1 MTRRRSLL
9 ALPAFVALPA
19 QAQTAWPTRQIT
31 LVVPLAPG
39 STADIMARAVAEKI
53 SPRLGQPVVV
63 DNRPAAGGIVAL
75 QQLARAEPDG
85 HTFGLISQGTQ
96 VFAPLIQRAAGY
108 DPLADFAPITP
119 GATVSNVLIVP
130 PRSPVTS
137 LAELLDAARKN
148 PGKLTYSSGGIGTSH
163 HLSSVLLAHMARL
176 DVVHVPYRGAPAG
189 IQAVMSAE
197 VDFAFYNTPTVIA
210 QIRDGLLRGLAVT
223 SAARA
228 PLMPD
233 LPTMPEAGL
242 AGYEIVTWMG
252 FAAPARAPR
261 AVVDRLN
268 AEIAAAFAD
277 PALRER
283 MGRIGFEFL
292 PPATPDAF
300 AQFIA
305 RDLEHWRPI
314 LAAANVKA
322 E

>member
-1 MTRRRSLL
+1 MHRRTLL
-9 ALPAFVALPA
+9 ALPALAAWPAHA
-19 QAQTAWPTRQIT
+19 QAWPSRQIT
-31 LVVPLAPG
+31 LIVPLAPG
-39 STADIMARAVAEKI
+39 STADIMARAIAEKI
-53 SPRLGQPVVV
+53 APRLGQPVVV

-85 HTFGLISQGTQ
+85 HTFGLVSQGTQ

-108 DPLADFAPITP
+108 DPVADFAAITP
-119 GATVSNVLIVP
+119 GSTVSNVLIVP
-130 PRSPVTS
+130 PRSPFTS
-137 LAELLDAARKN
+137 LADVLAAARAN
-148 PGKLTYSSGGIGTSH
+148 PAKLTYSSGGIGTSH
-163 HLSSVLLAHMARL
+163 HLSSVLLAHMAKI

-197 VDFAFYNTPTVIA
+197 VDFAFYNTPTVIS
-210 QIRDGLLRGLAVT
+210 QMKDGLLRGLAVT
-223 SAARA
+223 SAARS
-228 PLMPD
+228 PLLPE

-242 AGYEIVTWMG
+242 PGYEIVTWMG
-252 FAAPARAPR
+252 FAAPARASR
-261 AVVDRLN
+261 AAVDRLN

-277 PALRER
+277 AGLRER
-283 MGRIGFEFL
+283 MAKIGFEFL

-305 RDLEHWRPI
+305 RDIDHWRPI